1 MSSSGL
7 ARETFPATSQVVTD
21 FADAIL
27 SADEAA
33 PGAFVRALLRDG
45 VPPAAILDEVFTPAA
60 RVLGERWLTDDCSF
74 YEVTLASGHIQRLV
88 RAISP
93 LFLSHQAPCGS
104 TGRILLA
111 AAPGEQHT
119 LGTLIVAEYLLKD
132 GWDVH
137 LVPIHSSD
145 ILLDMVRKTDYHCIG
160 VSVSCHQ
167 YLSGLRKDIRRV
179 RQMSRNPDI
188 RVLVGGHLF
197 DSEPALVQQLGADGC
212 ATDATQAVAEARRL
226 RGVTELTLG

>member
-7 ARETFPATSQVVTD
+7 AREEFPATSQVVTD
-21 FADAIL
+21 FTDTIL

-45 VPPAAILDEVFTPAA
+45 MSPGTLLEQVFAPAA
-60 RVLGERWLTDDCSF
+60 RILGQRWETDECSF

-93 LFLSHQAPCGS
+93 LFLSDRACFG
-104 TGRILLA
+104 TMGRMLLTC
-111 AAPGEQHT
+111 APGEQHT
-119 LGTLIVAEYLLKD
+119 LGTLIIAEHFIRD

-137 LVPIHSSD
+137 LMTIYGSD
-145 ILLDMVRKTDYHCIG
+145 ILLDMVRKTEYDCLG
-160 VSVSCHQ
+160 VSISCTQ
-167 YLSGLRKDIRRV
+167 YISGLRKDIRRV
-179 RQMSRNPDI
+179 RQVSRNADI

-197 DSEPALVQQLGADGC
+197 GADPSLVQQLGADGH
-212 ATDATQAVAEARRL
+212 ATDADSAVVMARRL
-226 RGVTELTLG
+226 RGVTELRLG